1 MKKYILFLFII
12 MANVLNSQQLSF
24 LNKDYSSILTH
35 YSYYQDTREIEI
47 AGSRCFEV
55 VFEEKNEIFLYKID
69 EDNICRTIFYFLEKP
84 IPFIEELNRL
94 AVVNS
99 PTDWTLYNENYVIL
113 VSYHIKND
121 LHFFKFY
128 VY

>member
-1 MKKYILFLFII
+1 MKKYILFLFVM

-24 LNKDYSSILTH
+24 LNKNYSSILAH

-69 EDNICRTIFYFLEKP
+69 EDNICRTIFYFLDKP
-84 IPFIEELNRL
+84 ILFIQELNKS

-99 PTDWTLYNENYVIL
+99 PTEWTLYNENYVIL

>member
-1 MKKYILFLFII
+1 MKKYILFLFVI

-24 LNKDYSSILTH
+24 LNKNYSSILAH

-69 EDNICRTIFYFLEKP
+69 EDNICRTIFYFLDNL
-84 IPFIEELNRL
+84 FLL
-94 AVVNS
+94 F
-99 PTDWTLYNENYVIL
+99 
-113 VSYHIKND
+113 KN
-121 LHFFKFY
+121 
-128 VY
+128 